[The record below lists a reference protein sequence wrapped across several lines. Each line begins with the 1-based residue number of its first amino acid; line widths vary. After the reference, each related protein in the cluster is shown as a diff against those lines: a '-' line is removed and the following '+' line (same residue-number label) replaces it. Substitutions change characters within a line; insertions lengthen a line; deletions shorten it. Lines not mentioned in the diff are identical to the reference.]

1 MQVSGMSGK
10 RRACSPRHTEKSQSS
25 ASRGASSPSPRPSRG
40 EGRGEGQPQ
49 TPEQASAPHPDPL
62 PMLKKHG
69 ERDWGAARY
78 VARVVSAGVPASV
91 GSAAD
96 ASVSAGSP

>member
-1 MQVSGMSGK
+1 VRGSNK
-10 RRACSPRHTEKSQSS
+10 RRSKRPPLTLTLSPFR
-25 ASRGASSPSPRPSRG
+25 RGM
-40 EGRGEGQPQ
+40 GRGEY
-49 TPEQASAPHPDPL
+49 E
-62 PMLKKHG
+62 
-69 ERDWGAARY
+69 AARY